1 MADRVGIDLIGSTD
15 TPRLWKVELHSHTFY
30 SKDSLTRLERVIEV
44 CRQRGIDRIAITDHN
59 TAEGALAL
67 AKLDPDLIIPGEEI
81 MTPQGE
87 ILAFFVRE
95 TVPPGLSPDETIRRL
110 RDQGAVISVSHP
122 YDRLRR
128 GAWEE
133 ADLLKIV
140 DQVDALE
147 VFNSRCLYAED
158 NAKALAFA
166 QAHGK
171 PGTVGSDAH
180 IPYEL
185 GRATLLMQPFE
196 GPGDF
201 FESLKQAKPQTA
213 ISPWWVHLFS
223 SYAKYNRK
231 LGLSKMPVA
240 DTGSA

>member
-1 MADRVGIDLIGSTD
+1 MTN
-15 TPRLWKVELHSHTFY
+15 LWKVELHSHTFY
-30 SKDSLTRLERVIEV
+30 SKDCLTRLETVIET
-44 CRQRGIDRIAITDHN
+44 CRRRGIDRIAITDHN

-67 AKLDPDLIIPGEEI
+67 AKLAPDLIIPGEEI

-87 ILAFFVRE
+87 LLAFFVCE
-95 TVPPGLSPDETIRRL
+95 TIPPGLNPDETIRRL

-133 ADLLKIV
+133 SNLLKIV
-140 DQVDALE
+140 DRVDAIE
-147 VFNSRCLYAED
+147 VFNSRCIFPED

-166 QAHGK
+166 QACNK

-180 IPYEL
+180 IPYEI
-185 GRATLLMQPFE
+185 GRATLMMQPFE
-196 GPGDF
+196 EPRGF
-201 FESLKQAKPQTA
+201 YESLKKAVAVTHL
-213 ISPWWVHLFS
+213 SPIWVHAFS

-231 LGLSKMPVA
+231 LGLSKMPVM